1 MDVLYPIEEIPIK
14 HCEGTEILFYFQV
27 NDFSLL
33 QFNRL
38 AESIRLITCL
48 IIS

>member
-1 MDVLYPIEEIPIK
+1 MDVLYQIEEIPIK

-33 QFNRL
+33 QFNRYWQK
-38 AESIRLITCL
+38 A
-48 IIS
+48 